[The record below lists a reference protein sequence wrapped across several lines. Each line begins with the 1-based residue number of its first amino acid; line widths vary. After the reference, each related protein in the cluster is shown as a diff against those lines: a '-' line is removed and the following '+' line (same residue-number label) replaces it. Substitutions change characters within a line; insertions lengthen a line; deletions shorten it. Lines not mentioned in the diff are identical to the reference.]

1 MIKRVIHIS
10 DIHIPNSDDG
20 RPYSKMMMGFID
32 DVTEQINHMKDNEDI
47 DESEIRI
54 VIVGDIFHQKIKTS
68 NEAKMM
74 FHEMLNAFNK
84 LAKTIIVAGNHDM
97 LENNTDRTDS
107 ISPTFEISG
116 AYENVIY
123 ADKVLGYKSG
133 CIKDDNILWAV
144 YSMFDKFARP
154 DIDKYNTNN
163 LTVIGLYHGDIVG
176 ATTDTGRVSDSGI
189 DTNSFV
195 GCKCIMAGHIHKFQ
209 EIIKNDAPIVYPS
222 SVFQQNIGE
231 NTTKHGYVIWNVE
244 TMQYALHEVSN
255 DYKIYK
261 FEITS
266 YNDVENNVEKL
277 INL

>member
-20 RPYSKMMMGFID
+20 RPYSKMMKGFID
-32 DVTEQINHMKDNEDI
+32 DVTKQINHMKVSEGI

-54 VIVGDIFHQKIKTS
+54 VIVGDIFHQKIKAS

-74 FHEMLNAFNK
+74 FHEMLNTFNK
-84 LAKTIIVAGNHDM
+84 FAKTIIVAGNHDM

-116 AYENVIY
+116 AYENVVY
-123 ADKVLGYKSG
+123 ADKALGYKSG

-154 DIDKYNTNN
+154 DIDKYDTNN

-176 ATTDTGRVSDSGI
+176 ATTDAGRVSDSGI
-189 DTNSFV
+189 DINVFK
-195 GCKCIMAGHIHKFQ
+195 GCCYVMAGHIHKFQ
-209 EIIKNDAPIVYPS
+209 EVVKNNIPIVYPS
-222 SVFQQNIGE
+222 SVFQQNMGE
-231 NTTKHGYVIWNVE
+231 NTSKHGYVIWDIE
-244 TMQYALHEVSN
+244 TMKYILHEAPN

-261 FEITS
+261 FEIAS
-266 YNDVENNVEKL
+266 YDDVENNTEKL